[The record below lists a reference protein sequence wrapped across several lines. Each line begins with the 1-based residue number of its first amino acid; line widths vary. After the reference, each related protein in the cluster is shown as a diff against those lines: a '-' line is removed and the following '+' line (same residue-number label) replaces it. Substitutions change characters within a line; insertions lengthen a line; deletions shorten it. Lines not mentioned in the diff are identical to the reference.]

1 MLKQIKKFLEKKKAV
16 KELDKKYS
24 KLTSEDINSSEM
36 YAYDGASDEFQ
47 GKSLYAY
54 RIDLL
59 KEAKAL
65 LAQMDED
72 IPVSLEFA
80 IQDRLISIKELLGL
94 RDLLSLDEA
103 IAKDE
108 VYEEILREYLKIN
121 ELD

>member
-1 MLKQIKKFLEKKKAV
+1 
-16 KELDKKYS
+16 
-24 KLTSEDINSSEM
+24 
-36 YAYDGASDEFQ
+36 
-47 GKSLYAY
+47 
-54 RIDLL
+54 
-59 KEAKAL
+59 
-65 LAQMDED
+65 MDED

-80 IQDRLISIKELLGL
+80 IQELLGL

>member
-1 MLKQIKKFLEKKKAV
+1 
-16 KELDKKYS
+16 
-24 KLTSEDINSSEM
+24 
-36 YAYDGASDEFQ
+36 
-47 GKSLYAY
+47 
-54 RIDLL
+54 
-59 KEAKAL
+59 
-65 LAQMDED
+65 MDED

-94 RDLLSLDEA
+94 RDLLSLDED